1 MINFLDNL
9 KKIENKIQTFKPD
22 ILVLCIDFDGTLTKI
37 YESPFDAVLED
48 NYRGIIEN
56 IRIIE
61 NIFFCIVT
69 GRELSDII
77 KRIDIKSNIIYS
89 GNHGFEIKSLYE
101 KIKLNF
107 VYKDLKNYMFVLKD
121 IIKKVNEIPIKN
133 LIIENKKYSI
143 SLHYRILRHENIK
156 ILKDEVKHIMN
167 SNNDFKS
174 MFELKKGKKI
184 IEIRPK
190 IKWDKGKACD
200 FIIKKISMQLNG
212 NFHSGLNK
220 DNSNYNKKDIINMLR
235 VNIGDDLT
243 DETMFYKNKYSFKS
257 NSKKINVMSINC
269 VVGEKE
275 SSADYY
281 INNHRQTYEV
291 LENISN
297 VFNNSKF

>member
-9 KKIENKIQTFKPD
+9 KKIKNETKIFKPD

-37 YESPFDAVLED
+37 YKSPFDAILED
-48 NYRGIIEN
+48 NHRKIIEN

-77 KRIDIKSNIIYS
+77 KRAGINNNIIYS

-101 KIKLNF
+101 KIKLNYI
-107 VYKDLKNYMFVLKD
+107 YKDLKNYLQVLKD
-121 IIKKVNEIPIKN
+121 IIKKVKEIPIKN

-143 SLHYRILRHENIK
+143 SLHYRILRHEDIK
-156 ILKDEVKHIMN
+156 ILKDDVKYIMS
-167 SNNDFKS
+167 SNNDFKR

-190 IKWDKGKACD
+190 IQWNKGKACD
-200 FIIKKISMQLNG
+200 FIIEEISTQLNR
-212 NFHSGLNK
+212 NFHSALNN
-220 DNSNYNKKDIINMLR
+220 DNGNYNKNDKINILR

-243 DETMFYKNKYSFKS
+243 DETMFDKNKYVIKS

-269 VVGEKE
+269 VVGKKK
-275 SSADYY
+275 SLADYY
-281 INNHRQTYEV
+281 INNYRQTYEA

-297 VFNNSKF
+297 VFNNLK